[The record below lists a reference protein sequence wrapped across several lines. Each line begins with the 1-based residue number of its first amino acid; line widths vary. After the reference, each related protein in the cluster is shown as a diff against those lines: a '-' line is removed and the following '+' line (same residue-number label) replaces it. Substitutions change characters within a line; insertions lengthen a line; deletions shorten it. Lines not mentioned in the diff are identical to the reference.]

1 MSCTV
6 GNTGDV
12 AAAAAEIDSTVD
24 TVAEDRSCWPP
35 PAVAVGS
42 YSAHWMPAFP
52 RDWRI
57 ETAAVAAAAVRRR
70 QWLGVAG
77 VVAIV
82 AAAGG
87 GVD

>member
-1 MSCTV
+1 
-6 GNTGDV
+6 
-12 AAAAAEIDSTVD
+12 
-24 TVAEDRSCWPP
+24 
-35 PAVAVGS
+35 
-42 YSAHWMPAFP
+42 MPAIP

-57 ETAAVAAAAVRRR
+57 ETGAVAAAVRRR

-82 AAAGG
+82 AAVD